1 MIVTSLIE
9 MLPTPAAVS
18 SLAMV
23 PTPWLLTMVPPFVAL
38 DRLTKNVSLGSTAVS
53 PLMVTEMV
61 LVRSPAAKLKV
72 PVGCA
77 T

>member
-1 MIVTSLIE
+1 MMTSLIE
-9 MLPTPAAVS
+9 MLPTPPGVVGDGAEALSVDNGAAVGR
-18 SLAMV
+18 AQQINEE
-23 PTPWLLTMVPPFVAL
+23 
-38 DRLTKNVSLGSTAVS
+38 RLVGSIAVS

-61 LVRSPAAKLKV
+61 LVRSPAAKLTV